1 MMCTKLYFLRF
12 PAAGFSALFNYMKMK
27 EVRFIYI
34 ILSSILVTSCS
45 VFKQTSEIKSFL
57 KCEFRIESARNM
69 NLAGVQIQ
77 DKQSLSDLTL
87 MEMTKIGSVLAG
99 GTLPLTF
106 DLNLQ
111 IKNPNQGMAAMN
123 KLDWI
128 LILDDIEMTR
138 GVLNQRIEIPANTI
152 SAFPVAMNLDLMKS
166 LSGKSGDALI
176 NFALNLAGSGSRP
189 TQIKLKAKPAIMLG
203 PTPIEY
209 PGYITIKEEF
219 GAQ

>member
-1 MMCTKLYFLRF
+1 MKRIITGGILFL
-12 PAAGFSALFNYMKMK
+12 N
-27 EVRFIYI
+27 
-34 ILSSILVTSCS
+34 ILLSSCS
-45 VFKQTSEIKSFL
+45 VVKQASEIKTFA

-69 NLAGVQIQ
+69 RLAGVNIQ
-77 DKQSLSDLTL
+77 DKHSMTDLSLL
-87 MEMTKIGSVLAG
+87 EMSKIGSVLAG

-106 DLNLQ
+106 DLIVQ
-111 IKNPNQGMAAMN
+111 IRNPNQGMAAMN

-138 GVLNQRIEIPANTI
+138 GVLNERIEIPAQSEST
-152 SAFPVAMNLDLMKS
+152 FPVAMNMDLVKS
-166 LSGKSGDALI
+166 LSGKSGEALI
-176 NFALNLAGSGSRP
+176 NFALNLTGSGSRP

>member
-1 MMCTKLYFLRF
+1 MTD
-12 PAAGFSALFNYMKMK
+12 
-27 EVRFIYI
+27 
-34 ILSSILVTSCS
+34 LSL
-45 VFKQTSEIKSFL
+45 L
-57 KCEFRIESARNM
+57 
-69 NLAGVQIQ
+69 
-77 DKQSLSDLTL
+77 
-87 MEMTKIGSVLAG
+87 EMSKIGSVLAG

-106 DLNLQ
+106 DLIVQ
-111 IKNPNQGMAAMN
+111 IRNPNQGMAAMN

-138 GVLNQRIEIPANTI
+138 GVLNERIEIPAQSEST
-152 SAFPVAMNLDLMKS
+152 FPVAMNMDLVKS
-166 LSGKSGDALI
+166 LSGKSGEALI
-176 NFALNLAGSGSRP
+176 NFALNLTGSGSRP